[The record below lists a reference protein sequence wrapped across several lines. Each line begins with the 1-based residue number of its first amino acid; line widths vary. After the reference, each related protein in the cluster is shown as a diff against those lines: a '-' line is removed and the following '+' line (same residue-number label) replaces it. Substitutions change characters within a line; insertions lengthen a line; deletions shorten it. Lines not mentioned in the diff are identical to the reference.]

1 MGKLS
6 KYTLAGIEAQLYPG
20 RAEFA
25 RKKGSKD
32 KAKRK
37 RSLRDNIMG
46 TTTAGRIARG
56 VGAAGAL
63 ALAGGGLRYGG
74 AAMRGINRG
83 AGRSGVSKGFRDS
96 AMGGAKEVRGAVARD
111 VQAIRSRAGNA
122 TQTVRDRAG
131 SAATGAKDWMSKRFK
146 KNQQP

>member
-6 KYTLAGIEAQLYPG
+6 NYTLAGIEAQLYPG

-63 ALAGGGLRYGG
+63 ALAGGAARYGG
-74 AAMRGINRG
+74 GAMRAANLASGMGRG
-83 AGRSGVSKGFRDS
+83 
-96 AMGGAKEVRGAVARD
+96 GAVAAACRN
-111 VQAIRSRAGNA
+111 VKQAIQSDVAGVRSRAA
-122 TQTVRDRAG
+122 
-131 SAATGAKDWMSKRFK
+131 GAKDWMSNRFK
-146 KNQQP
+146 KQSK

>member
-6 KYTLAGIEAQLYPG
+6 NYTLAGIEAQLYPG

-63 ALAGGGLRYGG
+63 ALGGKALLKRYGKK
-74 AAMRGINRG
+74 AA
-83 AGRSGVSKGFRDS
+83 
-96 AMGGAKEVRGAVARD
+96 AKPGLGYAEK
-111 VQAIRSRAGNA
+111 SRAGSGG
-122 TQTVRDRAG
+122 RAG
-131 SAATGAKDWMSKRFK
+131 RDEVINPGGIRTPYYGGTGKAF
-146 KNQQP
+146 